1 MQIFWAS
8 RFRPLILGSL
18 FFILKENS
26 NEELAMFAVRS
37 YNCRLISH
45 NSEQNCGSAPKRQS
59 VFFAHTSCKTFPHFS
74 LLFLAL
80 LLVSCEPDDS
90 GGSGGGNGGIPG
102 FQNTPLAFR
111 EPVVSKS
118 RILAKGMSA
127 TYVNPLLAYGQP
139 VRGGV
144 TYKITKPGTSG
155 ISINQKTGELRFYNK
170 ADQVTVEAIRAQDK
184 QKRTYTF
191 RVTDHF
197 KAREAHSSVVL
208 GGAIYVIGGLKYESR
223 NARFNDVWKSTDGGA
238 TWTQVTTPAIRKF
251 SARYGHSS
259 IVMDGAIY
267 VIGGHGASG
276 TLNDVWKSTDG
287 ATWTE
292 VTTTTNP
299 RFPARFEH
307 SSVVIVEGPHKGMY
321 VIGGQSVSGS
331 ASYLNDVWKSTDGAS
346 WTQVISDTA
355 TTTTNQ
361 FSQRAIHS
369 SVSIRS
375 GPHQGIYVIG
385 GIDASTG
392 FLDDVWK
399 STNGGQTWTKT
410 TSNMKK
416 FNQRVGHSSFVIGDT
431 IYIIGGRK
439 GPKQRTGGTGTEYWD
454 DVCKST
460 DGGATWEEIQASGS
474 KFSKRDDHSSVVME
488 QGEYKGIYVIGGF
501 DKNGNFNS
509 RDDVWKSTD
518 LGQTW
523 RNVHTIP
530 QRLRPAQR

>member
-1 MQIFWAS
+1 
-8 RFRPLILGSL
+8 
-18 FFILKENS
+18 
-26 NEELAMFAVRS
+26 MFAVKPYKLPPQRS
-37 YNCRLISH
+37 ISH
-45 NSEQNCGSAPKRQS
+45 NSQQNSFFGSAPKRQS
-59 VFFAHTSCKTFPHFS
+59 VFCAHTGCKTSRHFS

-118 RILAKGMSA
+118 RILAKGRSA
-127 TYVNPLLAYGQP
+127 TYINPLLAYGQP

-144 TYKITKPGTSG
+144 TYEIVKSQNNS
-155 ISINQKTGELRFYNK
+155 ISINQKTGELRFYNTPDK
-170 ADQVTVEAIRAQDK
+170 VTVEAIRAQDK

-197 KAREAHSSVVL
+197 KAREGHSSVVL
-208 GGAIYVIGGLKYESR
+208 GGYIYVIGGLKYGSSTD
-223 NARFNDVWKSTDGGA
+223 RFNDVWKSTDGGA
-238 TWTQVTTPAIRKF
+238 TWTQVTTSASPRF
-251 SARYGHSS
+251 PARYGHSS
-259 IVMDGAIY
+259 IVMGDAIY
-267 VIGGHGASG
+267 VVGGNDGTN

-287 ATWTE
+287 TTWTN
-292 VTTTTNP
+292 VTQSTATNQKFTP
-299 RFPARFEH
+299 RFEH

-331 ASYLNDVWKSTDGAS
+331 ASYLNDVWKSTDGAI
-346 WTQVISDTA
+346 WTQVTGTA
-355 TTTTNQ
+355 Q
-361 FSQRAIHS
+361 FSKRANHS
-369 SVSIRS
+369 SVAISS
-375 GPHQGIYVIG
+375 GPHQGMYVIG

-399 STNGGQTWTKT
+399 STDGGQTWAKT

-416 FNQRVGHSSFVIGDT
+416 FNQRVGHSSFVIGNT
-431 IYIIGGRK
+431 IYIIGGRNGRK
-439 GPKQRTGGTGTEYWD
+439 GVAATKYWD

-460 DGGATWEEIQASGS
+460 DGGATWEEIPASGE
-474 KFSKRDDHSSVVME
+474 KFSKRDDHSSVVIE
-488 QGEYKGIYVIGGF
+488 KGEYKGIYVIGGF
-501 DKNGNFNS
+501 DKNGNSNS
-509 RDDVWKSTD
+509 RNDVWKSTD

-523 RNVHTIP
+523 RDVHTIP